1 MRAYQKLIK
10 MSFVAMSMMMVA
22 PLAMAQSTTTSSS
35 NNGLGKI
42 LKNLTGVSNDAILFL
57 QVFAIVIGIGLI
69 IGGVLAL
76 VKDAKSQGNGP
87 VSKGAAAIM
96 IVCGGALSFVSLLI
110 NSTGETV
117 WGDTSNGRAR
127 ITIPQ

>member
-1 MRAYQKLIK
+1 MRIHPKLK
-10 MSFVAMSMMMVA
+10 HLALMAAVLFLFA
-22 PLAMAQSTTTSSS
+22 PAAFAQSTPSSS

-69 IGGVLAL
+69 VGGVMAL

-96 IVCGGALSFVSLLI
+96 IVCGGVLSFVTLLI

-117 WGDTSNGRAR
+117 WGDTANGRDR